1 MHQIISRPRP
11 DLAPDNSSNTRSQV
25 IVITAISLFALAG
38 FLLGFTAG
46 ALNRP
51 SHTAVQ
57 PPPQKPKPI
66 VSQHPSPT
74 QTQTVEQKVRLGCPI
89 VNWPTVN
96 TMIADGSTNYTFT
109 AQAVDKSID
118 NTTPCGKGNPV
129 QKPGITCRLWLSKI
143 PDNKLV
149 NIPASIL
156 GNTDTLGQQS
166 MPGEIQGGLAY
177 DPTTP
182 ETQMCND
189 KGQATWKFTVS
200 PSVDRGQYYI
210 VVLTDWGGVYSNWS
224 WDTFKVRKMG

>member
-89 VNWPTVN
+89 VNWPTDN

-118 NTTPCGKGNPV
+118 NATPCRSRASLAGSGSRRYLIINWSIFPLPYWVIRTHSASKACPARSRAGWPTIRQRQRRRCATIKGR
-129 QKPGITCRLWLSKI
+129 QPG
-143 PDNKLV
+143 N
-149 NIPASIL
+149 
-156 GNTDTLGQQS
+156 
-166 MPGEIQGGLAY
+166 
-177 DPTTP
+177 
-182 ETQMCND
+182 
-189 KGQATWKFTVS
+189 S
-200 PSVDRGQYYI
+200 PSLLR
-210 VVLTDWGGVYSNWS
+210 LTEASTTS
-224 WDTFKVRKMG
+224 WY

>member
-57 PPPQKPKPI
+57 PPP
-66 VSQHPSPT
+66 
-74 QTQTVEQKVRLGCPI
+74 VEQKVRLGCPI
-89 VNWPTVN
+89 VNWPTDN